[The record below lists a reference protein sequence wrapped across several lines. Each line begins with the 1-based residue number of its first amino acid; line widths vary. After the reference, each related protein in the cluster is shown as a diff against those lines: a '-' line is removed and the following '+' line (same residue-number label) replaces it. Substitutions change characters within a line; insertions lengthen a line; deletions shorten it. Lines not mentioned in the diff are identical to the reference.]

1 MASTIKLEIVTP
13 DKVVLSEEVEYV
25 GVPGVM
31 GQFGV
36 LKNHIPFLSALSIG
50 TLYYKKEGHTRYVFV
65 SGGFAE
71 VTGDAITILAE
82 SAEKAEEIDVQRAE
96 RAKQR
101 AEERLRSQQENIDY
115 ARAKAAL
122 MRAIQRINTRK
133 KIEGI

>member
-13 DKVVLSEEVEYV
+13 DRVVLSEDVEYV

-50 TLYYKKEGHTRYVFV
+50 SLYYKKGGETHYVFI

-71 VTGDAITILAE
+71 VTGDSITILAE
-82 SAEKAEEIDVQRAE
+82 SAERAEEIDVERARKAKERAE
-96 RAKQR
+96 R
-101 AEERLRSQQENIDY
+101 RLREQRDNIDFN
-115 ARAKAAL
+115 RAKAAL
-122 MRAIQRINTRK
+122 MRAIQRINTKERV
-133 KIEGI
+133 GM